1 MNDAFISLTRDISGA
16 MPIRRKVKGRIRVLC
31 TLPKDLV
38 DRLDKLAEETDSTR
52 GEVMDT
58 LMTADVEDSTRLDE
72 VLGELEDDDED
83 EDEN

>member
-1 MNDAFISLTRDISGA
+1 

-38 DRLDKLAEETDSTR
+38 DRLDRLAEETDSTR

-58 LMTADVEDSTRLDE
+58 LMTADVEDSARLDE
-72 VLGELEDDDED
+72 VLGELEDEDED
-83 EDEN
+83 EDEA